1 MVRLNADIAIKQT
14 TEKSG
19 GALARTATAL
29 TTTVKPT
36 TTTTA

>member
-1 MVRLNADIAIKQT
+1 MARLIADIAMKQT

-19 GALARTATAL
+19 DALARATTTL